1 MCKVNRRRTP
11 SDGKSSHCLWQGELK
26 IWVSPFGV
34 HPVRS
39 PHSHHSTPLHLHS
52 ASCHILVH
60 VKSLRSSLGRIW
72 GKRVK
77 TSPLFFRIHFFF
89 TKTLPILFAK
99 MACLIKKILLK
110 RWYHVVCLVIQDLS
124 SKCIYWLVLTTLL
137 QLIQHSLKR
146 VDKDFLLYFIF
157 FKYNISCILFVI
169 YIHSIRTLGKNR
181 KCSVDWFVADEIG
194 MSTNGG
200 CSEFVWP

>member
-1 MCKVNRRRTP
+1 LSYTGTCKIITFKP
-11 SDGKSSHCLWQGELK
+11 WSY
-26 IWVSPFGV
+26 
-34 HPVRS
+34 
-39 PHSHHSTPLHLHS
+39 
-52 ASCHILVH
+52 
-60 VKSLRSSLGRIW
+60 LRETGQN
-72 GKRVK
+72 VP
-77 TSPLFFRIHFFF
+77 TFFQNTFFF

-124 SKCIYWLVLTTLL
+124 SKFIYCLVLTTLL
-137 QLIQHSLKR
+137 QLIQHSPKR

-169 YIHSIRTLGKNR
+169 YIHSTRTLGKNR

-194 MSTNGG
+194 MSTNGS